1 MPSEPQQ
8 PCLLH
13 TVPEQSHPFQIAMQ
27 QQQQPHQLNLK
38 PSPRNTVLTTLQ
50 VLKLKDLSWQVLW
63 TNWTHSLTNVRD
75 LGQSVFTGIQL
86 IKKMVNYPKLPNKL
100 WWCRVLQELNPLSLR
115 IKNAS
120 GTDANQQSIHFLWIM
135 NKNSYII

>member
-13 TVPEQSHPFQIAMQ
+13 TVPEPCHPFQIAMQ
-27 QQQQPHQLNLK
+27 QQQQPQQLNLK

-63 TNWTHSLTNVRD
+63 TN
-75 LGQSVFTGIQL
+75 
-86 IKKMVNYPKLPNKL
+86 
-100 WWCRVLQELNPLSLR
+100 
-115 IKNAS
+115 
-120 GTDANQQSIHFLWIM
+120 
-135 NKNSYII
+135 